1 MIKGY
6 AQTLAREDAEW
17 DAATARQSLEIIEEE
32 ADRLEGLINNLLDVS
47 RIQASGLR
55 LDFADVNME
64 QLVTRVMEAYRIQS
78 PDHAI
83 EVDFPKPLPLVWGDE
98 ERLRQ
103 VLTNL
108 VGNAIKYSPEGGAIR
123 IGAWAE
129 PMDGTEPVSVVTYVA
144 DEGIGI
150 PKDELPQ
157 IFERFYRVDSTLRRS
172 TAGAGLGLFLSKAI
186 IDAHGGEIWA
196 RSEPGAGATF
206 FFSLPTVLL
215 KSPTEG
221 SPTQ

>member
-1 MIKGY
+1 
-6 AQTLAREDAEW
+6 
-17 DAATARQSLEIIEEE
+17 
-32 ADRLEGLINNLLDVS
+32 
-47 RIQASGLR
+47 

-64 QLVTRVMEAYRIQS
+64 QLVTRVAEAYRIQS

-108 VGNAIKYSPEGGAIR
+108 VGNAIKYSPKGGAIR

-157 IFERFYRVDSTLRRS
+157 IFERFYRVDSTFRRS

-206 FFSLPTVLL
+206 FFSLPASQHLNAEN
-215 KSPTEG
+215 SDF
-221 SPTQ
+221 